1 MLKKII
7 LSLLLVFAVA
17 KAGAQLPNV
26 VLTDINGKTVS
37 TGSLN
42 NEGKPFI
49 LSFFELSC
57 KPCMRELNA
66 IAEVYEE
73 WQEETGVKL
82 VAVSLDQGAN
92 SLKVKPYAN
101 SKDWEYEILLDKNND
116 FKRAM
121 NVTLL
126 PTVFIIDKNGK
137 TVYQHTGYSEGFE
150 NEIIKKVKECL

>member
-101 SKDWEYEILLDKNND
+101 SKGWEYEVLLDKNND

>member
-7 LSLLLVFAVA
+7 LSLLFVFVVA

-101 SKDWEYEILLDKNND
+101 SKGWEYEVLLDKNND